1 MSTKKQRRSENF
13 KDRKKKKSTRIAYL
27 VAIIAGAVI
36 LLVILFVILFNELF
50 PPVNMEAMKKKE
62 RKPFEIYFSDFQERF
77 LVAEKRFIF
86 KEEDPVEQ
94 AKEIVKALLD
104 GSKTGNVN
112 TFPARVALRD
122 VKLDKDGMAQVNFS
136 ANLTKDHP
144 GGSTAEMATIYSLTN
159 TLTANIPAIKT
170 VRIFVEGKELPSI
183 KGHISTVN
191 SFRPDPDLFAPVKEE
206 HN

>member
-104 GSKTGNVN
+104 GCGKRRPEEQGDLSCGCVVDRSNEI
-112 TFPARVALRD
+112 
-122 VKLDKDGMAQVNFS
+122 
-136 ANLTKDHP
+136 
-144 GGSTAEMATIYSLTN
+144 GGA
-159 TLTANIPAIKT
+159 
-170 VRIFVEGKELPSI
+170 
-183 KGHISTVN
+183 
-191 SFRPDPDLFAPVKEE
+191 
-206 HN
+206 

>member
-13 KDRKKKKSTRIAYL
+13 KDRKKKKSTRIVYL
-27 VAIIAGAVI
+27 VAIISGVVL
-36 LLVILFVILFNELF
+36 LLVLFFVILFNALF
-50 PPVNMEAMKKKE
+50 PPVDMEALKKKE
-62 RKPFEIYFSDFQERF
+62 KRIAEIYFSDPQERF
-77 LVAEKRFIF
+77 LIAEKRYIY
-86 KEEDPVEQ
+86 KEEDAGLQ
-94 AKEIVKALLD
+94 AKEVIKALLD

-112 TFPARVALRD
+112 SFPARVMLRD
-122 VKLDKDGMAQVNFS
+122 VKVDKNGMAQVNFS

-144 GGSTAEMATIYSLTN
+144 GGSTAEMVTIYSLTN

-170 VRIFVEGKELPSI
+170 VKILVEGKELPSI

-206 HN
+206 RN